1 MNKQQKI
8 IYTSRQFCGVVKRRA
23 FALVFLASL
32 LAGINPAKGQAVFS
46 PRDLKNLSVEELMN
60 LEVTLVSRTPEKLA
74 DAASAIQVI
83 TNEDIRRSGATHL
96 AEVLRLAPNLQ
107 VAQVNASTW
116 IISARGFNNI
126 FANKLLVMIDGRSVY
141 TPLYGGVLWEQ
152 HNLILEDIE
161 RIEVVSGPG
170 GTLWGANAVNGVI
183 NIITKTAKASQ
194 GLYASFT
201 AGSLVRNKASLR
213 YGGQLGKKAWF
224 SLYGQYFNRDNT
236 TLPTGDH
243 NDDAWQM
250 TNVGFKVDW
259 EMSAKDALTVQG
271 SYYDGKRKTAGNHSP
286 LNGQNL
292 LARWSRQYSP
302 RSSLALEVYFD
313 RYYRGDIPRVSS
325 DQMNTVDADFQ
336 HRFGLGKRHTLIW
349 GAGYRYV
356 KDNADYEPRS
366 GAGFRPRHK
375 RLDLFDAFVQDEI
388 SLTNRLR
395 LVLGTKL
402 LHNVYSNWEWQPNA
416 RLAWQM
422 PKSTVWAAVSRAVRT
437 PSRLDVDYYQPYTPQ
452 PPTIPSIAGGP
463 GFVSEKLLA
472 YEVGYRLQPTAKTS
486 LSLSTFYNVYRDL
499 YSVEQLPN
507 TLTYQIQNGS
517 RGQSWGAELQANH
530 QLLKSWRL
538 RGGYTFFAKDLE
550 VERGSIFNPNFLAN
564 DARNRGMLQSI
575 LDLPA
580 NLQLDV
586 VARYTDPLPETPATP
601 KVPSYLAV
609 DTRLAWASKGWE
621 LAVVGQ
627 NLTRN
632 QHTEYGMIPIP
643 RSVFAKISAR
653 F

>member
-1 MNKQQKI
+1 M
-8 IYTSRQFCGVVKRRA
+8 
-23 FALVFLASL
+23 
-32 LAGINPAKGQAVFS
+32 AGCYQANAQVGFS

-74 DAASAIQVI
+74 EAASAIQVI

-96 AEVLRLAPNLQ
+96 AEALRLAPNLQ
-107 VAQVNASTW
+107 VAQYNASTW
-116 IISARGFNNI
+116 LISARGFNTV
-126 FANKLLVMIDGRSVY
+126 FSNKLLVMIDGRSVY

-183 NIITKTAKASQ
+183 NIVTKTAKASE

-213 YGGQLGKKAWF
+213 YGGKLGKKAWF
-224 SLYGQYFNRDNT
+224 SIFGQHFNRDNT
-236 TLPTGDH
+236 TQANGTH
-243 NDDAWQM
+243 NADAWQM
-250 TNVGFKVDW
+250 TNAGFKVDW
-259 EMSAKDALTVQG
+259 EMSARDALSVQG
-271 SYYDGKRKTAGNHSP
+271 GYYDGKRKTTGTPSP

-292 LARWSRQYSP
+292 VARWSRQYSS

-313 RYYRGDIPRVSS
+313 RYYRGDNPTFSS
-325 DQMNTVDADFQ
+325 DEMNTVDADFQ
-336 HRFGLGKRHTLIW
+336 HRFGIGKKHTLIW

-356 KDNADYEPRS
+356 KDDADYEPRS
-366 GAGFRPRHK
+366 GAGFLPRHK

-388 SLTNRLR
+388 ALTNSLR

-416 RLAWQM
+416 RIAWQK
-422 PKSTVWAAVSRAVRT
+422 PKSTLWGAVSRAVRT

-452 PPTIPSIAGGP
+452 PPTVPSIAGGP
-463 GFVSEKLLA
+463 GFVSEKLMA
-472 YEVGYRLQPTAKTS
+472 YEVGYRLQPTHKAS
-486 LSLSTFYNVYRDL
+486 FSLSTFYNLYRDI

-507 TLTYQIQNGS
+507 TLTYQFRNGTKG
-517 RGQSWGAELQANH
+517 RSWGAELQANY
-530 QLLKSWRL
+530 QLLKTWRL
-538 RGGYTFFAKDLE
+538 RGGYTFFAKELE
-550 VERGSIFNPNFLAN
+550 SGRGSNFNPDYLAN
-564 DARNRGMLQSI
+564 DARNHGMLQSI

-586 VARYTDPLPETPATP
+586 VARYIDPLPQTPATAR
-601 KVPSYLAV
+601 VPSYLMV
-609 DTRLAWASKGWE
+609 DTRLAYASKGWE
-621 LAVVGQ
+621 FAVVGQ
-627 NLTRN
+627 NLTQK
-632 QHTEYGMIPIP
+632 QHTEFGTIPIP
-643 RSVFAKISAR
+643 RSIFAKISAR